1 MGLRQAVT
9 PDALLGRV
17 NANIRSA
24 NRTAAA
30 AGALAGG
37 AAVGLIGDQWTLVI
51 VMVVFAVAALVAVLP
66 APLRGMR
73 ALPDAD

>member
-30 AGALAGG
+30 LGALAGG
-37 AAVGLIGDQWTLVI
+37 AAVGLVGDQWTLVV
-51 VMVVFAVAALVAVLP
+51 VMVVFAVAALVAVLSP
-66 APLRGMR
+66 PLRSMR
-73 ALPDAD
+73 ALPDPE